1 MKTNITDIFMIN
13 SITNN
18 VMECKNINL
27 SNISNKSNKFKK
39 ISETKYK
46 IYVKNNMELLVD
58 SKGNKY
64 CELVEYNNNQLINNK
79 LIVNSTIKAIPLC
92 SFPFIDE
99 YDDIIQ
105 RYTTTYSNNIQ
116 NNIQN
121 SSCNDIQN
129 NLHIIKETNSK
140 SNETITFVRL
150 DNFNT
155 SNLENIL
162 EIIV

>member
-64 CELVEYNNNQLINNK
+64 CELVEYNNNQLSITDSQKIYNREV
-79 LIVNSTIKAIPLC
+79 LQISQCLLV
-92 SFPFIDE
+92 D
-99 YDDIIQ
+99 
-105 RYTTTYSNNIQ
+105 
-116 NNIQN
+116 
-121 SSCNDIQN
+121 
-129 NLHIIKETNSK
+129 K
-140 SNETITFVRL
+140 SLTF
-150 DNFNT
+150 D
-155 SNLENIL
+155 
-162 EIIV
+162 